1 MTIEIQ
7 IPDDIAY
14 LLSQHHPEL
23 SRAALEAIALEG
35 YRSMK
40 LSTAQVRRM
49 LGFSTRIQVHEFL
62 KEHGVYLHYTMADL
76 EQDRKASMARE
87 ETQKIPNPNAA

>member
-7 IPDDIAY
+7 IPDDIAC
-14 LLSQHHPEL
+14 LLSQHYPDL